1 MGATIA
7 LLMQL
12 FSIAFLSVITLGIVV
27 SVVTPLL
34 AVRRGNARPAAGGPL
49 NPGVGLSG
57 RSHDLAKPPKPFGDA
72 ALNYESKACKV
83 A

>member
-1 MGATIA
+1 MEATIA
-7 LLMQL
+7 SLMQL
-12 FSIAFLSVITLGIVV
+12 FSIAFLSVITLSIVG
-27 SVVTPLL
+27 SVVTALL

-72 ALNYESKACKV
+72 ALIMKAKL
-83 A
+83 AR